1 MIETSSKDSYFLSDK
16 EVQNIVEK
24 SVAKRLI
31 SSFFSPRRGVV
42 EAANLPNS
50 KSSAIIFF
58 LIGAL
63 LGLGRGFYE
72 EDFMGLTE
80 EVGEEKS
87 TIVLTWAFLLGILF
101 LITWIALSALILTSI
116 KTFRESTGSI
126 NISASISGHA
136 MIPMLY
142 VALFYAI
149 LMIIF
154 EVKWTT
160 SLEILVKS
168 TGLIA
173 AITFGYLLNEGIK
186 EGYTVS
192 KKTAKYVS
200 ILITFIVGLFVI
212 TA

>member
-1 MIETSSKDSYFLSDK
+1 METSSKDLHFLSDEK
-16 EVQNIVEK
+16 VQNIVEK
-24 SVAKRLI
+24 LVVKRLLFSI
-31 SSFFSPRRGVV
+31 FSPRRGVI
-42 EAANLPNS
+42 EAALLPNS

-72 EDFMGLTE
+72 KDFLGLSE
-80 EVGEEKS
+80 EVGEEES
-87 TIVLTWAFLLGILF
+87 TIVLTWAFLVGILF
-101 LITWIALSALILTSI
+101 LIAWIALSALILTSI

-126 NISASISGHA
+126 NISASISGYA

-142 VALFYAI
+142 VALLYAL
-149 LMIIF
+149 LMGIF

-160 SLEILVKS
+160 SIEILVKS
-168 TGLIA
+168 IGLIA
-173 AITFGYLLNEGIK
+173 TIIFGYLLNEGIK

-200 ILITFIVGLFVI
+200 IFITFVVGLFVI

>member
-1 MIETSSKDSYFLSDK
+1 METSSKDLHFLSDEK
-16 EVQNIVEK
+16 VQNIVEK
-24 SVAKRLI
+24 SVVKRLLFSI
-31 SSFFSPRRGVV
+31 FSPRRGVI
-42 EAANLPNS
+42 EAALLPNS

-72 EDFMGLTE
+72 KDFLGLSE
-80 EVGEEKS
+80 EVGEEES
-87 TIVLTWAFLLGILF
+87 TIVLTWAFLVGILF
-101 LITWIALSALILTSI
+101 LIAWIALSALILTSI

-126 NISASISGHA
+126 NISASISGYA

-142 VALFYAI
+142 VALLYAL
-149 LMIIF
+149 LMGIF

-160 SLEILVKS
+160 SIEILVKS
-168 TGLIA
+168 IGLIA
-173 AITFGYLLNEGIK
+173 TIIFGYLLNEGIK

-200 ILITFIVGLFVI
+200 IFITFVVGLFVI
-212 TA
+212 TV

>member
-1 MIETSSKDSYFLSDK
+1 
-16 EVQNIVEK
+16 
-24 SVAKRLI
+24 
-31 SSFFSPRRGVV
+31 
-42 EAANLPNS
+42 
-50 KSSAIIFF
+50 
-58 LIGAL
+58 
-63 LGLGRGFYE
+63 
-72 EDFMGLTE
+72 
-80 EVGEEKS
+80 
-87 TIVLTWAFLLGILF
+87 
-101 LITWIALSALILTSI
+101 
-116 KTFRESTGSI
+116 
-126 NISASISGHA
+126 

-168 TGLIA
+168 IGLIA
-173 AITFGYLLNEGIK
+173 VITFGYLLNEGIK